1 MEQDK
6 DEAASR
12 TPFPMESIP
21 ESSSSVIS
29 SPSASLDSPFSS
41 RSPLDSPSSKQSTS
55 PLEVVSSP
63 EAEREDTR
71 LSMEEHLEKKMRFR
85 RPRTP
90 SVEHPSLMESE
101 RGKKSAWNPFFQDS
115 TYHTPSWGPMAMGSV
130 IKGVIMECLIKGYE
144 GVFLFVT
151 TMELILA
158 FHVLTTNP
166 VFGTETR
173 DMMTKETCGI
183 LTSYVIVFYILMTL
197 LARTSMRAWLLLI
210 TTFVLCLPR
219 WYIDWVVYSWAQRH
233 PLELPSQITI
243 GVPHWVNLLSFQ
255 MSPVLFF
262 WGSIL
267 SRATMCAFFVILE
280 FVRWKGE

>member
-1 MEQDK
+1 MLLPPFYSSPPSHVFFFIKKQERKRQENRKKERVAQKRRNPTMEQDK

-197 LARTSMRAWLLLI
+197 LARTSMR
-210 TTFVLCLPR
+210 TCLP
-219 WYIDWVVYSWAQRH
+219 SSFSF
-233 PLELPSQITI
+233 PSSS
-243 GVPHWVNLLSFQ
+243 HN
-255 MSPVLFF
+255 
-262 WGSIL
+262 
-267 SRATMCAFFVILE
+267 
-280 FVRWKGE
+280 